1 MPFPS
6 LADLPDPGIGLMF
19 PAFAGRFFPAEPP
32 EKPRLD
38 PVLKVKK
45 KKSYKEH
52 FFNEVTNL
60 KREWWYCSNVK
71 FTEIDNCTM
80 VFKKIHFTLKN
91 IERAMTSVTFHQMI
105 QEKSVC
111 VCVTH
116 THLHTHTGTYTQM
129 IYVYFTHIHMSEC
142 G

>member
-1 MPFPS
+1 M
-6 LADLPDPGIGLMF
+6 
-19 PAFAGRFFPAEPP
+19 
-32 EKPRLD
+32 
-38 PVLKVKK
+38 
-45 KKSYKEH
+45 
-52 FFNEVTNL
+52 TNL
-60 KREWWYCSNVK
+60 KHEWWYCSNVK

>member
-1 MPFPS
+1 
-6 LADLPDPGIGLMF
+6 
-19 PAFAGRFFPAEPP
+19 
-32 EKPRLD
+32 
-38 PVLKVKK
+38 
-45 KKSYKEH
+45 
-52 FFNEVTNL
+52 
-60 KREWWYCSNVK
+60 
-71 FTEIDNCTM
+71 M